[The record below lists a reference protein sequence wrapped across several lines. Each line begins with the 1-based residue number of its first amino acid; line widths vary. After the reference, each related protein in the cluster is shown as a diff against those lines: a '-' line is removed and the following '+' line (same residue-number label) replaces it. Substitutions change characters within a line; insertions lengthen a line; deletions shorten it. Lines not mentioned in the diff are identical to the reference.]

1 MSSKK
6 KWHYL
11 KVNRGRYLCLK
22 HGGFCDSS
30 DNYTTKCPICNKGD
44 KKNWQIN
51 PVDVSLQIVRN
62 LQNRSAKRFYIIYG
76 VTGFL
81 GLFSITQTVTQENKL
96 FNYLSKFGCI
106 SSGFLAL
113 FGISFILS
121 FVCYLFSMGH
131 VKTTKKGKSNEF
143 LEETIDDWKKY
154 MAERIKLFEGWHMA
168 GNILLAFSGTGI
180 IMFLFAQFIFPLIS
194 K

>member
-1 MSSKK
+1 MGSKK
-6 KWHYL
+6 KASTDKWHYL
-11 KVNRGRYLCLK
+11 DVNRGRYLCLK

-62 LQNRSAKRFYIIYG
+62 LQNRSMKRFYIIYG

-96 FNYLSKFGCI
+96 FDYLSKLGGVPF
-106 SSGFLAL
+106 GFLVL

-131 VKTTKKGKSNEF
+131 VKTTKKEKPHEF

-154 MAERIKLFEGWHMA
+154 MAEKIKEFEWYHTT
-168 GNILLAFSGTGI
+168 GNLLLALSGLCLI
-180 IMFLFAQFIFPLIS
+180 IFLIIQLF
-194 K
+194 